1 MKKYI
6 KHKVTVE
13 HRLMCIACG
22 EIAKTTDEIVAILT
36 KYNHEHEI
44 KDTIGSVK
52 NNGTTNGM

>member
-6 KHKVTVE
+6 KHKVTIE

-22 EIAKTTDEIVAILT
+22 EIAKTTDEIIAILT

-44 KDTIGSVK
+44 KGTIGSVK
-52 NNGTTNGM
+52 DNGSASGM